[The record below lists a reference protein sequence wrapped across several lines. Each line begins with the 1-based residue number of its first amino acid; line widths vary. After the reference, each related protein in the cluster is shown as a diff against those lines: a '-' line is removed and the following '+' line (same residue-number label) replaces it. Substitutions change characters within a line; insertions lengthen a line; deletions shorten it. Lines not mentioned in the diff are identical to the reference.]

1 MSKKKKILIIED
13 DTVLRENISVFLN
26 EEGYLVNV
34 AADGLSGV
42 NMAMSLIPDLILC
55 DITMPGMDGLELFKT
70 IQQIKAT
77 SAIPLIFITAKAEKE
92 DIRTGMQLGADDYIT
107 KPFDFQELRQTIK
120 IRIDKQERIQKSYDE
135 KFYALI
141 DNPLLGVFIYS
152 ENKFQYVNHAFSKM
166 FGLDVDDFEKMSFG
180 DILANETSET
190 VLEKIGKSLKG
201 IQDSVQLEFEA
212 FHKDLH
218 KKLFVEIYAN
228 LINFKGV
235 PALVGNA
242 INISAKGNKTNIFNV
257 ADNTDNLSKREIEML
272 KQVATGLTT
281 DEIAKAN
288 CISNRTV
295 DTHRANLLDKTGSK
309 NTAELVLYALRKK
322 IIVVD

>member
-1 MSKKKKILIIED
+1 MKKKKILIIED
-13 DTVLRENISVFLN
+13 DTILRENMCAFLN
-26 EEGYLVNV
+26 EEGYQVM
-34 AADGLSGV
+34 AAEDGLTGV
-42 NMAMSLIPDLILC
+42 KMVMSQIPDMILC

-70 IQQIKAT
+70 IQQLKTT

-92 DIRTGMQLGADDYIT
+92 DIRIGMQLGADDYIT
-107 KPFDFQELRQTIK
+107 KPFDLNELRQTIK
-120 IRIDKQERIQKSYDE
+120 VRMEKQERFQKAYDE

-141 DNPLLGVFIYS
+141 DNPQLGVFIYS
-152 ENKFQYVNHAFSKM
+152 ENKFQYVNSAFSKM
-166 FGLDVDDFEKMSFG
+166 FGLNVHDFENMSFA
-180 DILANETSET
+180 DIIANETSEPI
-190 VLEKIGKSLKG
+190 LEKIGRGLKG

-212 FHKDLH
+212 FHKDLQ

-242 INISAKGNKTNIFNV
+242 VDISAKGNKTNIFNV

-272 KQVATGLTT
+272 KEVCLGHTT
-281 DEIAKAN
+281 VEIAAAN
-288 CISNRTV
+288 FISLRTV
-295 DTHRANLLDKTGSK
+295 DTHRANLLKKTGSK

-322 IIVVD
+322 IITVD